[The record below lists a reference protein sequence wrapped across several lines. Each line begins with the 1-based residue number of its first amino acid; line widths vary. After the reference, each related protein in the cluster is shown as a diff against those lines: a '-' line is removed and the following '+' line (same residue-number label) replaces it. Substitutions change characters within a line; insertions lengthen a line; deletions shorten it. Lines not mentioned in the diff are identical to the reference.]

1 MVENNLLCVM
11 PWDKYFIELLDF
23 IAIKSKDKTKTSAII
38 VGKEH
43 EIRST
48 GFNGFPRGVDESD
61 PLKWERPEKYYWA
74 KHAERNAIYN
84 AARMGTC
91 ISGCTIYVSHFP
103 CVDCA
108 RGIIQSGITNVIVSP
123 KNLGAFRRETSMYY
137 EHEKRTIEMFRQ
149 SKVSYTIY
157 GEEIPNGDLIEKE
170 DLDNLWGV

>member
-1 MVENNLLCVM
+1 MTWDEYFINLLE
-11 PWDKYFIELLDF
+11 PISS
-23 IAIKSKDKTKTSAII
+23 KSKDPNTKTSAII
-38 VGKEH
+38 VGSDH

-48 GFNGFPRGVDESD
+48 GFNGFPRGFVDD
-61 PLKWERPEKYYWA
+61 DLTKWIKPEKYIWVE
-74 KHAERNAIYN
+74 HAERNAIYN

-123 KNLGAFRRETSMYY
+123 KNLSAFRHETSIYY
-137 EHEKRTIEMFRQ
+137 EHEKITIEMFRQ

-157 GEEIPNGDLIEKE
+157 GDEIPNGDLIEKE
-170 DLDNLWGV
+170 DLENLWGV

>member
-1 MVENNLLCVM
+1 MEHDLIGAM
-11 PWDKYFIELLDF
+11 SWDKYFIELLDF

-48 GFNGFPRGVDESD
+48 GFNGFPRGVDDSD
-61 PLKWERPEKYYWA
+61 PNKWEKPEKYYWVE
-74 KHAERNAIYN
+74 HAERNAIYN

-108 RGIIQSGITNVIVSP
+108 RGIVQSGINNIIISP
-123 KNLGAFRRETSMYY
+123 KNLGAFRHKNSVYY
-137 EHEKRTIEMFRQ
+137 EHEKRTVEIFQQ
-149 SKVSYTIY
+149 SRVAYIIY
-157 GEEIPNGDLIEKE
+157 DDLVEKE
-170 DLDNLWGV
+170 DLEKLWGV